1 MNNAKTTRRALLT
14 SVVALVICLTM
25 LMGTTFAWFT
35 DTASVN
41 VNKIQSGTLDI
52 DLVDANGATLVGKGA
67 LNFIKADKSTE
78 ILWEPGCTYKLP
90 EVYVKN
96 NGNLDLKYQIVITG
110 IKGDAKLN
118 EAIEWTIELGG
129 KTFAATDWLTLD
141 ASAKSEALTISGHMK
156 EDAGNEYQDLT
167 IDGIAI
173 TVNATQLNSEYDSI
187 NNTYD
192 KDAPDLISVNGKPY
206 TTLNDALVAANAGDT
221 IIVSG
226 NVVYTMP
233 NDANADIDFKGVTIA
248 ADASNKLATVITFK
262 NAEGSNQGGANNT
275 ISNVTIKNVSIV
287 DETFYTFENGENAWE
302 FTYLEMSNVT
312 AENVVFT
319 DGIILDG
326 TNTFTG
332 CTFIGHNND
341 SSDLGNGA
349 MYGAWV
355 SSGSAT
361 FTGCTFTG
369 TRGLKTHDGYTEGNV
384 TAVTVDGCTF
394 DNLTEK
400 PGVAIGTHTVATVT
414 IKNSAFNYCQPGDLN
429 LYIYETDSIT
439 PVLENNTVEYTVEVT
454 DQAGLNDAIAN
465 STGDVTVELPAGTY
479 TLPTVDN
486 KDVTIIGTKDT
497 IVDMSS
503 NISSNGAS
511 LTFDGVTVNFDN
523 DDYEGFQ
530 HSEKVVYENCVING
544 VQFLYSDAEFTNCTF
559 NVTGDAYA
567 VWTYG
572 AKSVT
577 FTDCTFNTN
586 GKAVLVYTEA
596 AHTATI
602 TATGC
607 TFNDNGGVDGKAAIE
622 VGESAYGN
630 LANYTIK
637 LDNCTVNGFDVNS
650 VSNSNVWG
658 NKNSIPTDR
667 LNVVIDGTDVY

>member
-52 DLVDANGATLVGKGA
+52 DLVDAKGATLVGKGA
-67 LNFIKADKSTE
+67 LNFIKADNSTE

-118 EAIEWTIELGG
+118 EAIEWTITLDG
-129 KTFAATDWLTLD
+129 KTFAATDWLTLE
-141 ASAKSEALTISGHMK
+141 AGLKSGALTISGHMK

-173 TVNATQLNSEYDSI
+173 TVNATQLNSEYDSNDNI
-187 NNTYD
+187 YD
-192 KDAPDLISVNGKPY
+192 KDAPQII
-206 TTLNDALVAANAGDT
+206 TLKGEEYDTLDAAIAAASNGDT
-221 IIVSG
+221 IKVQGEHTLVG
-226 NVVYTMP
+226 NYAGAKTL
-233 NDANADIDFKGVTIA
+233 TIA
-248 ADASNKLATVITFK
+248 GIDGAALINLPKNSDISGYNLTFD
-262 NAEGSNQGGANNT
+262 NVFIQGYD
-275 ISNVTIKNVSIV
+275 KE
-287 DETFYTFENGENAWE
+287 DTFYTVQLNNATKVTYKNCTISGLISTYSDCE
-302 FTYLEMSNVT
+302 FV
-312 AENVVFT
+312 
-319 DGIILDG
+319 
-326 TNTFTG
+326 G
-332 CTFIGHNND
+332 CTFNNSFVD
-341 SSDLGNGA
+341 QYSVFC
-349 MYGAWV
+349 YG
-355 SSGSAT
+355 GDDFT
-361 FTGCTFTG
+361 FTNCTFNTPCSKAIKLYNEG
-369 TRGLKTHDGYTEGNV
+369 AHGMNLTVTNCKFTTSTVDKAAVEIDSTHTTAGYTV
-384 TAVTVDGCTF
+384 TINNCTIDGAYKLLVNDKSTNSTITVDGALVELVKANTQ
-394 DNLTEK
+394 E
-400 PGVAIGTHTVATVT
+400 
-414 IKNSAFNYCQPGDLN
+414 DLN
-429 LYIYETDSIT
+429 
-439 PVLENNTVEYTVEVT
+439 N
-454 DQAGLNDAIAN
+454 AIVN

-658 NKNSIPTDR
+658 NKNYMPTDR